1 MRFFD
6 RALRVVCTVFFF
18 VGRAPVFRKRV
29 PPTLNN
35 TIMYYSHFPQN
46 LFFLVR
52 NLFVLIII
60 IVRPHDEDG
69 PAAAGDD
76 EDDDDWRKRNEEEN
90 AISVVALFRPRHV

>member
-1 MRFFD
+1 MRFF
-6 RALRVVCTVFFF
+6 ACASCRVHCLFF
-18 VGRAPVFRKRV
+18 VGRVPVFRKRV

-35 TIMYYSHFPQN
+35 TIMYYSHLPQN

-52 NLFVLIII
+52 NRFVLII

>member
-1 MRFFD
+1 MRFVS
-6 RALRVVCTVFFF
+6 RALSFFCRV
-18 VGRAPVFRKRV
+18 PVFRKRV

-35 TIMYYSHFPQN
+35 TIIYYSHLPQN

-52 NLFVLIII
+52 NLFVIII
-60 IVRPHDEDG
+60 IVLPHDEDG

-76 EDDDDWRKRNEEEN
+76 EDDDDWRKRNEGEK